1 MDTSPL
7 EVGVASKDR
16 YSRKSL
22 FAKTFVYFL
31 ITSVIFTI
39 FMVFY
44 LEPPEEDV
52 GGIFDYSVT
61 DLDGNTIKLRKYQHN
76 VLLLVNIGNGPG
88 SSTQLK
94 GLQHLHE
101 KYHKNGMYFVH
112 VTVNENLINGIRFGY
127 YWISYES
134 IYW

>member
-1 MDTSPL
+1 MNTSPL

-39 FMVFY
+39 LMVVY
-44 LEPPEEDV
+44 IEPPEEDV

-76 VLLLVNIGNGPG
+76 VLLLVNIGNGSG
-88 SSTQLK
+88 SSSQLK

-101 KYHKNGMYFVH
+101 KYRKNGMYFLVI
-112 VTVNENLINGIRFGY
+112 VENENLMNGIRFDY
-127 YWISYES
+127 YWISY
-134 IYW
+134 